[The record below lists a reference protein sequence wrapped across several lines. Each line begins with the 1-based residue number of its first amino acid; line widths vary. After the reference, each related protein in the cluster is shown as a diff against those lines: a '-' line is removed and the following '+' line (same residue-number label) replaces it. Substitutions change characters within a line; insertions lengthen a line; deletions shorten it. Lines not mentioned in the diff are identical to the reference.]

1 MWNGTAATLKPKPTI
16 SRPSARNRIGV
27 GDIACAAIRLPMRS
41 RRVLPV
47 SP

>member
-1 MWNGTAATLKPKPTI
+1 VKRHGGHLEAEADEQQ
-16 SRPSARNRIGV
+16 PSAMSCIGV

-47 SP
+47 TP